1 MDIDK
6 RPGRAF
12 FVEEYGIP
20 SYDELILVA
29 HRDSINNVKL
39 RKFVDALEE
48 GVQYLVNHPK
58 RSWQLFVRGKKDL
71 DNQLN
76 RLAWRDTL
84 PRFALRPGALDRHR
98 YQRFAEFLKKQ
109 GLIKKVPQLDTY
121 AVELPGP

>member
-1 MDIDK
+1 MDIEK

-12 FVEEYGIP
+12 LVEEHGIP
-20 SYDELILVA
+20 SYDELILVT

-58 RSWQLFVRGKKDL
+58 RSWELFVRKRKDL

-76 RLAWRDTL
+76 RLAWRDTIS
-84 PRFALRPGALDRHR
+84 RFALRPGALDRHR
-98 YQRFAEFLKKQ
+98 YQRFGEFLKKQ
-109 GLIKKVPQLDTY
+109 GLIRKVPRLDTY
-121 AVELPGP
+121 AVELQEP